1 MYAVLRKTFIKNMKQ
16 LSTTDHSRDIA
27 GLKYIYP
34 VLSRRAGGV
43 SIGINFNTNNA
54 CNWHCV
60 YCQVPDLQRGVAPL
74 IDFTLLENEL
84 HYFFQHLQAGAFYT
98 QFNVPQA
105 LQQIKDIALSGNGEP
120 TSVQEFARAIDLV
133 AETAL
138 SYQIL
143 PDCHFVLIT
152 NGSLV
157 HQKNVQQGLQRLQHY
172 GGEVWFKIDS
182 ASLQGRKQI
191 NDCRDD
197 NDRIIEKLQRSSQLC
212 HSKIQTC
219 LFDYS
224 RFPWDEQAQQDFV
237 RFFQQIKTQCNIREV
252 MLYTLARPSLQ
263 PEAKKL
269 RALTPTEMNA
279 FAQKI
284 ERLGFSV
291 SVA

>member
-1 MYAVLRKTFIKNMKQ
+1 MYAVLRITFIKNMKQ

-27 GLKYIYP
+27 GLKYVYP

-54 CNWHCV
+54 CNWRCV

-74 IDFTLLENEL
+74 IDFTVLEKEL
-84 HYFFQHLQAGAFYT
+84 HCFFQQLKAGTFYT
-98 QFNVPQA
+98 QFNVPES

-138 SYQIL
+138 HYQVL
-143 PDCHFVLIT
+143 PRCHFVLIT
-152 NGSLV
+152 NGSLM
-157 HQKNVQQGLQRLQHY
+157 HQKNVQQGLQRLHDY
-172 GGEVWFKIDS
+172 GGEVWFKIDGGN
-182 ASLQGRKQI
+182 LDGRKMI

-197 NDRIIEKLQRSSQLC
+197 NERIIEKLQYSSQLC

-219 LFDYS
+219 LFDYP
-224 RFPWDEQAQQDFV
+224 RFPWNEQAQEPFLQ
-237 RFFQQIKTQCNIREV
+237 FFQQIKAQCDIQDV

-263 PEAKKL
+263 PEAHEL
-269 RALTPTEMNA
+269 RALTSTEMQA

-284 ERLGFSV
+284 ERLGFTV
-291 SVA
+291 SVT